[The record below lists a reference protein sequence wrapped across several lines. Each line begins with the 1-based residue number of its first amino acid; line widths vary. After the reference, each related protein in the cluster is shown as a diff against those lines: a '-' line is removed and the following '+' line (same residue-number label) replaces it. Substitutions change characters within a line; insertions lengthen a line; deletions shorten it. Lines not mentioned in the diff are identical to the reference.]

1 MRREPARGERR
12 GTPVSAN
19 VRSLKLK
26 RAPPERQ
33 VALSVCGTRTAEARR
48 QEHFLQASARP
59 CGAGEIFVRIFVT
72 GANGFIGSHFMDHA
86 AAAGHYVIGLQR
98 GPSTARGSGLEIRTG
113 DVRDPDSFGA
123 ALRGADCVCHFAAAF
138 REAGEA
144 EDHFHRVNVEGT
156 AKLMA
161 AAHAHG
167 VKRFVLCS
175 TAGIYGSRVPGL
187 IDESRK
193 PQPWNAYERSK
204 VAAEDEV
211 RRLARLYRME
221 YVILRPTAVY
231 GPRDERLLKLFRSTA
246 KGRFPLFGR
255 GDGRR
260 HMVYVTDLAEAF
272 LRACTLPEA
281 ANQEMIVA
289 GPEAVPLRD
298 MLQTLATLS
307 NRRSCGPRLP
317 LGPMLGLAAVTE
329 DVCRWLKINPPLYRR
344 RMDFYTN
351 DAAFDCSRARSVL
364 GWTPKVG
371 LREGLASTLHA
382 NKRRVA
388 RMALVPGYVWL
399 AELCSVVGEWTH
411 QAALLTG

>member
-1 MRREPARGERR
+1 
-12 GTPVSAN
+12 
-19 VRSLKLK
+19 
-26 RAPPERQ
+26 
-33 VALSVCGTRTAEARR
+33 
-48 QEHFLQASARP
+48 
-59 CGAGEIFVRIFVT
+59 VT

-98 GPSTARGSGLEIRTG
+98 GAAAMGRSAVEIRTG
-113 DVRDPDSFGA
+113 DVRDPESFA
-123 ALRGADCVCHFAAAF
+123 AAMQGADCVCHFAAAF

-161 AAHAHG
+161 AAYAHG

-175 TAGIYGSRVPGL
+175 TAGIYGSRVKGV
-187 IDESRK
+187 IDESRE

-204 VAAEDEV
+204 VAAENEV
-211 RRLARLYRME
+211 RRLAGVYGMD

-246 KGRFPLFGR
+246 KGRFPLFGA

-307 NRRSCGPRLP
+307 NRRRYGPRLP

-371 LREGLASTLHA
+371 LKEGLASTLHA
-382 NKRRVA
+382 NQA
-388 RMALVPGYVWL
+388 RALQLALVPGYVWL
-399 AELCSVVGEWTH
+399 TELCSVVGEWTQ
-411 QAALLTG
+411 QAALLIG